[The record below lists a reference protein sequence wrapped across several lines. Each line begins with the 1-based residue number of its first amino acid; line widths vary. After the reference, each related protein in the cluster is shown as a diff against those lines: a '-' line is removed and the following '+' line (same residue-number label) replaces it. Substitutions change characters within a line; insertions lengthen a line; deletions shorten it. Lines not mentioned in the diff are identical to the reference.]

1 MSVTTSLQAIIKQ
14 NLCIISDSTER
25 ICIAHV
31 KCEYKTKRTLIDL
44 GQLEI
49 TVRRKIFMLGLSDE
63 KYLLLLTE
71 ILYQF

>member
-31 KCEYKTKRTLIDL
+31 KCEYKTKRMLIDW

-49 TVRRKIFMLGLSDE
+49 TARRKTYMVGLLDE
-63 KYLLLLTE
+63 SYLILFTE
-71 ILYQF
+71 IWYQF